1 MPKLFEPNLVLRFT
15 QRKKIGKRNSILI
28 RVFSAIHLT
37 QQINKTVMKAK
48 MIFLTIVILITSKL
62 GLAETIAV
70 TNLNT
75 TGLDVTPILAAKMA
89 RLELVKLEKYTV
101 LDEFDM
107 AEVMEQNSAYR
118 SCYGK
123 TCLIELGEKL
133 KVDYVLSGSVDGLAN
148 KIVVTIKL
156 IDVNNKILKSTKSVE
171 FDNQEAELQRM
182 LGIVIQEMLG
192 IMPDAVT
199 KTQLEFKN
207 EVITSNNVGRMNNS
221 GPRMGISYVGYG
233 DINEFFTRRE
243 SQGGLDIVP
252 VMTNL
257 GYQFEAQ
264 YIGTEHFSA
273 LGELIINVGG
283 MEQGHFF
290 PSVTLLNGFRF
301 GNGGWEFAFGPSIG
315 ARKTTKGIVDEQGN
329 YFRSSEWDAKHYEA
343 WHTNSANVNQTTG
356 DVYVPYVAVDESLY
370 SRTLDSRGNTEFNAS
385 WMMAFGRTFKSGALN
400 IPLNLYY
407 SSNSYGGIFGASIG
421 FNVNKSKKSINN
433 SYSK

>member
-1 MPKLFEPNLVLRFT
+1 M
-15 QRKKIGKRNSILI
+15 
-28 RVFSAIHLT
+28 
-37 QQINKTVMKAK
+37 KTK
-48 MIFLTIVILITSKL
+48 MIFLSLVILMTSRL
-62 GLAETIAV
+62 AFAETVAV

-75 TGLDVTPILAAKMA
+75 TGLHITPVLAAKMA

-107 AEVMEQNSAYR
+107 AEVMEQNPEYKT
-118 SCYGK
+118 CYGK

-133 KVDYVLSGSVDGLAN
+133 KVDYVLSGSVDGLGN

-156 IDVNNKILKSTKSVE
+156 IDVNNKVLKSTKSVE
-171 FDNQEAELQRM
+171 FDNQELELQRM

-192 IMPDAVT
+192 VAPDPIT

-233 DINEFFTRRE
+233 DMNEFFTRRE

-252 VMTNL
+252 MMTNL

-273 LGELIINVGG
+273 LGELIFNVGG
-283 MEQGHFF
+283 MEQGQFF
-290 PSVTLLNGFRF
+290 PSLTLLNGFRF

-315 ARKTTKGIVDEQGN
+315 LRKTTTGIIDEQGN
-329 YFRSSEWDAKHYEA
+329 YYRSSEWSSMHYND
-343 WHTNSANVNQTTG
+343 WYTNPENVDQTTG
-356 DVYVPYVAVDESLY
+356 DVLNPYIGVDESVY
-370 SRTLDSRGNTEFNAS
+370 SRTLDKRGNTEFNAS

-400 IPLNLYY
+400 IPLNIYY
-407 SSNSYGGIFGASIG
+407 TSNSYGGVFGASVG
-421 FNVNKSKKSINN
+421 FNVNKSKKTINDP
-433 SYSK
+433 STQK